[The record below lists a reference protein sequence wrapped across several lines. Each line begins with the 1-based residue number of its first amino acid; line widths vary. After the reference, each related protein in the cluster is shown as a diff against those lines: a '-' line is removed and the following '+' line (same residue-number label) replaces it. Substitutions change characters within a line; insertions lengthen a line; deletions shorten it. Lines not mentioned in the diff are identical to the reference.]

1 MKPLPNAI
9 SGMHPKYAL
18 LLCLFLTFFIESHA
32 KQDTLTR
39 HPIHHQ
45 IGFDIR
51 PGYILPTKSFFE
63 RDNAQGK
70 PIRNVVSAHLKWA
83 FRFHKD
89 SYLGRLYPYA
99 YQGIGVA
106 YTSFS
111 NTSEIGNPVSVYVFQ
126 GSRIARLA
134 PRLSLD
140 YEWNFGAAFGWK
152 KHNYTTN
159 PYNDVVGSKINAY
172 LNVGIYL
179 NWRLASEWRLT
190 AGIEASH
197 YSNGNSNY
205 PNAGVNT
212 IGGRI
217 GVIRTFDSKED
228 KTQSF
233 KREKATLKG
242 SPFSY
247 DLIVYGATRRRGII
261 WPDEKYLVPGSFG
274 VVGLNFNPLYWINRY
289 LRAGIS
295 LDAQYDESANL
306 KNHYAGDNYTLQDG
320 SKKFYRPPFREQ
332 FAIGLSVRA
341 ELTMPIFSINFG
353 IGRNL
358 IYKGEDT
365 KGFYQILALKTF
377 VTSHLFLHTGYQL
390 NNFNDPNNLM
400 LGLGYRF

>member
-9 SGMHPKYAL
+9 SSMHPKYAL
-18 LLCLFLTFFIESHA
+18 LLCLFLAFFIESHA

-39 HPIHHQ
+39 NPIHHQ

-51 PGYILPTKSFFE
+51 PGYLLPTKSFFE

-152 KHNYTTN
+152 KHNYATN

-217 GVIRTFDSKED
+217 GIIRTFDSKED
-228 KTQSF
+228 KAQSSI
-233 KREKATLKG
+233 REKATLKG

-274 VVGLNFNPLYWINRY
+274 VVGLNFNPLYRINRY
-289 LRAGIS
+289 FRAGIS

-306 KNHYAGDNYTLQDG
+306 KNHYAGDDYTLQDG

-332 FAIGLSVRA
+332 FAVGLSVRA

-390 NNFNDPNNLM
+390 SNFNDPNNLM